1 MNIKEGPTVL
11 EAKRYGV
18 VSCRQDTP
26 LLIVCQHMLASD
38 VTALVVVSENGYLQ
52 GIISQTDL
60 LRAHLEDDNWAE
72 RKAGDFMSSE
82 VVTVSP
88 QATLLEVAQLLLA
101 NRIHRVVAVQEED
114 EGRQRP
120 VAVVSSRDLVYHMIR
135 DA

>member
-1 MNIKEGPTVL
+1 MKKGRTVL

-26 LLIVCQHMLASD
+26 LLLVCQQMLASD
-38 VTALVVVSENGYLQ
+38 VTALVVVDENGFLQ

-60 LRAHLEDDNWAE
+60 LRAHMEDDGWAE
-72 RKAGDFMSSE
+72 RQAGDFMSSD

-88 QATLLEVAQLLLA
+88 DTTLLDVAQLLLT
-101 NRIHRVVAVQEED
+101 NRIHRVVAVQD
-114 EGRQRP
+114 DVEGRRRP
-120 VAVVSSRDLVYHMIR
+120 VAVVSSRDLVYHMMR

>member
-1 MNIKEGPTVL
+1 MKKGRTVL

-18 VSCRQDTP
+18 VSCQQETP
-26 LLIVCQHMLASD
+26 LLVVCQHMMASD
-38 VTALVVVSENGYLQ
+38 VTALVVVNEHGFLQ
-52 GIISQTDL
+52 GIISQTDI
-60 LRAHLEDDNWAE
+60 LRAHLEDDGWAE
-72 RKAGDFMSSE
+72 REARDFMSPE

-88 QATLLEVAQLLLA
+88 DTTLLEVAQLLLT

-120 VAVVSSRDLVYHMIR
+120 VAVVSSRDLVYHMMR